1 VGGGGAEV
9 PAVSGG
15 CDGSDWWQWDL
26 DFREIGRRENTE
38 EVGEL
43 YGVGEKMGK
52 KGRTVT

>member
-43 YGVGEKMGK
+43 YGVGEKNGK
-52 KGRTVT
+52 KGEE